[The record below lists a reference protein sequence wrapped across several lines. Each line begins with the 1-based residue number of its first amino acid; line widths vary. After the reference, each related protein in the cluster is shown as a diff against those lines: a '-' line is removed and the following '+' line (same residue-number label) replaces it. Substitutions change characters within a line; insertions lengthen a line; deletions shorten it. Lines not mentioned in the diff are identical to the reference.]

1 MKTPRSDRSRLL
13 VEIKARNRLRAE
25 AHLPLL
31 DVAAE
36 LAKAE
41 RLEQKRLR
49 WRRRFGGPVKIDPP
63 DREAIRAD
71 LLARN
76 ALRRESHLPL
86 IDLDVDAE
94 ADRLVKAQVQAAFER
109 FLNGRYVSRVIRRA
123 VSRYRS
129 RPGWNFNSITGMM
142 LQSCVFRL
150 MWKRFNEMQNAA
162 RPPAESAA
170 AS

>member
-1 MKTPRSDRSRLL
+1 M
-13 VEIKARNRLRAE
+13 
-25 AHLPLL
+25 
-31 DVAAE
+31 
-36 LAKAE
+36 
-41 RLEQKRLR
+41 
-49 WRRRFGGPVKIDPP
+49 
-63 DREAIRAD
+63 
-71 LLARN
+71 
-76 ALRRESHLPL
+76 RRESHLPL

-150 MWKRFNEMQNAA
+150 MWKRLNEMQNAA